1 MILAQKSGK
10 FIEMANYGSHDMSLR
25 MWKRSFWYVAT
36 VIDRLRG
43 RVKFMAVPQPKPFM
57 AEKAQFT

>member
-1 MILAQKSGK
+1 
-10 FIEMANYGSHDMSLR
+10 MSLR

-36 VIDRLRG
+36 AIDRLRG

>member
-1 MILAQKSGK
+1 
-10 FIEMANYGSHDMSLR
+10 MSLK
-25 MWKRSFWYVAT
+25 MWKRSFWYVVT

-43 RVKFMAVPQPKPFM
+43 RVKFMTVPQPKPLM